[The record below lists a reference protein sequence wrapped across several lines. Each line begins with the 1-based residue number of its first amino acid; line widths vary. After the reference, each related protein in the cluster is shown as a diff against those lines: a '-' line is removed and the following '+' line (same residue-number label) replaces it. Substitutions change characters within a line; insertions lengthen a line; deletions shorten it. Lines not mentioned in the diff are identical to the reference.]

1 MKNDQYFKHDASASG
16 NKKLMILLQEEGM
29 RGYGAYWLLI
39 ETLRNQPDMRAPLKL
54 LSALSYRLRTKNSF
68 LRRVVENYGLFDIED
83 GYFTSAG
90 LCKRMKVFIR
100 RSQVDDSLE
109 SPRQESRK
117 SLKFNIGMGDNAG
130 TR

>member
-1 MKNDQYFKHDASASG
+1 MEKNFYFKHDASASG

-68 LRRVVENYGLFDIED
+68 C
-83 GYFTSAG
+83 SA
-90 LCKRMKVFIR
+90 
-100 RSQVDDSLE
+100 
-109 SPRQESRK
+109 
-117 SLKFNIGMGDNAG
+117 
-130 TR
+130 